1 MVKLKKILIVEDNP
15 INQQIL
21 NKILSGDFT
30 IIKAENG
37 QIALNFL
44 KQSWEDI
51 SLIILD
57 LIMPVMDGHTFLS
70 IVKNDPYYSSIPI
83 IVTTSNDSEHDEIKA
98 LSRGATDFIRKPYH
112 WPIVKHRVM
121 SIISLRETAA
131 MFNLIKYD
139 QLTNL
144 YSKEYFYKIASEK
157 ITMNPDKYY
166 DIICC
171 DIENFSLV
179 NDTLGYERGNEVL
192 KTAAGVLL
200 ETIPDIIVSSR
211 LNSDIFAFLVPHHD
225 IYDPEY
231 FNKATEAFNTKVKF
245 GNLILD
251 FGIYHITD
259 PGLSVY
265 KACNRALSV
274 IDKIKNQFTVNF
286 AFYDNEFHKDKLFT
300 QRIAANMESSLKN
313 HEFIVYY
320 QPKYSLITNEM
331 IGAEALVR
339 WISPSEGFM
348 SPGKFIP
355 LFESNGFITELDK
368 YVWEEVCK
376 FLRQSIDNGTPFLP
390 ISVNVSRTDLY
401 SIDVADIFVKL
412 IRKYDLKP
420 EYLHLEITESAYNE
434 HPEIILEITNK
445 LHDLGF
451 ILEMDD
457 FGNGYS
463 SLNMLSEMTLDIL
476 KLDMRFV
483 RKLALDLKHQ
493 AVLSAIVNLAKQID
507 LVIIAE
513 GIETEEQSTYLRDL
527 GCDQAQ
533 GYYYSKP
540 IPQEDYKKLL
550 QNISKE

>member
-1 MVKLKKILIVEDNP
+1 MVKSKKILIVEDNP
-15 INQQIL
+15 INRQIL

-30 IIKAENG
+30 IIEAENG
-37 QIALNFL
+37 QIALNLL
-44 KQSWEDI
+44 KESWEDI
-51 SLIILD
+51 SLILLD

-83 IVTTSNDSEHDEIKA
+83 IVTTSNDSEHDEIQA
-98 LSRGATDFIRKPYH
+98 LSSGATDFIRKPYH
-112 WPIVKHRVM
+112 WQIVKHRVM

-139 QLTNL
+139 QLTGL
-144 YSKEYFYKIASEK
+144 YSKEYFYKIASEEVS
-157 ITMNPDKYY
+157 MNPDKQY

-179 NDTLGYERGNEVL
+179 NDTLGYETGNEVL
-192 KTAAGVLL
+192 KTAAEVLL
-200 ETIPDIIVSSR
+200 ETLPGIIMSSR
-211 LNSDIFAFLVPHHD
+211 LNGDIFAFLVPHRDSYHPD
-225 IYDPEY
+225 SFD
-231 FNKATEAFNTKVKF
+231 KATENFNTRAKF

-259 PGLSVY
+259 SALSVY
-265 KACNRALSV
+265 TACNRALSV

-286 AFYDNEFHKDKLFT
+286 AFYDNEFHSDKLFT
-300 QRIAANMESSLKN
+300 QRITANMESALKN
-313 HEFIVYY
+313 REFVVYY
-320 QPKYSLITNEM
+320 QPKYSLTTNEM

-348 SPGKFIP
+348 PPGKFIP
-355 LFESNGFITELDK
+355 VFETNGFITELDK
-368 YVWEEVCK
+368 YVWEEVCR
-376 FLRQSIDNGTPFLP
+376 FLRRSIDNGIPFLP
-390 ISVNVSRTDLY
+390 ISVNVSRSDLY
-401 SIDVADIFVKL
+401 STDVADIFVKL
-412 IRKYDLKP
+412 IQKYNLKP

-434 HPEIILEITNK
+434 NPEIILEITNK

-451 ILEMDD
+451 VLEMDD

-476 KLDMRFV
+476 KLDMMFV
-483 RKLALDLKHQ
+483 RKLALDRKHQ
-493 AVLSAIVNLAKQID
+493 AVLSSIVNLAKQID
-507 LVIIAE
+507 LIVIAE
-513 GIETEEQSTYLRDL
+513 GVETKEQGDYLRDL

-540 IPQEDYKKLL
+540 ITEADYKKLL
-550 QNISKE
+550 ENMSKE